1 MIVKN
6 ETKIIK
12 RLLETVLP
20 LIDTYC
26 ICDTGST
33 DNTINTIKTFFDNV
47 NMSGKI
53 VEEPFRNF
61 EYNRN
66 YALKQCFGM
75 DNADYILFLDADMV
89 LDITNNASIME
100 FKKSMNKDAYYL
112 LQGNIKF
119 HYQNLR
125 IIRNTGKFSYWGV
138 THEYIQTP
146 ANTTIY
152 RIPKSVLFIND
163 IGDGGAKADKFT
175 RDIRLLTDGLIQNPN
190 NDRYTFYLANSYKD
204 SHQYENAIETYKKR
218 IELKGWNQEVWYSYY
233 CIGLCYKQ
241 LNDMK
246 NAIFYWLEG
255 YNYLPER
262 VENLYEIIHYYRT
275 TGNYVLVDVF
285 YNMAQRSRDNI
296 NEENQLFF
304 KKDVYDYKIDYEFS
318 ISGFYS
324 NQQNIDMIKVFM
336 RVLNYPL
343 ENNIRNNVL
352 SNYKFYVKSLSD
364 MKQPETE
371 NVKTILNISCLKEY
385 PNLFCSTPSICYS
398 ENNDK
403 MYINTRFVNYKYQ
416 NGEIVTNKNENII
429 TKNIISVFDI
439 TNTEWTKEK
448 EFELEYNTK
457 HDCVYEGLE
466 DIRLLSNSMGV
477 CFNAN
482 RGISHDKI
490 MIETGSIDMN
500 SHKATSSLVSK
511 ETAYAVEKNW
521 VLFNTTLERVKVI
534 YKWYPL
540 TIGEYIENED
550 TTTDMTT
557 SFFTTNMIQTPSIF
571 KLLRGSTNGVTIN
584 NEIWFI
590 THLVSHEQKR
600 YYYHMFVVLDV
611 DSFKV
616 KRYSIPFTFEKK
628 HIEYTLGFVFDKKTD
643 NFLIGYSTMDRTT
656 NYMEVSKVN
665 INNLFL

>member
-112 LQGNIKF
+112 LQGNNKF

-125 IIRNTGKFSYWGV
+125 IIRNTGQFSYWGV

-204 SHQYENAIETYKKR
+204 SQQYENAIETYKKR

-233 CIGLCYKQ
+233 CIGLCYKE

-262 VENLYEIIHYYRT
+262 IENLYEIIHYYRT
-275 TGNYVLVDVF
+275 NGNYVLVDVF

-304 KKDVYDYKIDYEFS
+304 KKEVYDYKIDYEFS

-324 NQQNIDMIKVFM
+324 NQQKIDMIPVFM

-343 ENNIRNNVL
+343 DNNLINNTL
-352 SNYKFYVKSLSD
+352 SNYKFY
-364 MKQPETE
+364 T
-371 NVKTILNISCLKEY
+371 KTLLDLKLPDTDNI
-385 PNLFCSTPSICYS
+385 
-398 ENNDK
+398 
-403 MYINTRFVNYKYQ
+403 
-416 NGEIVTNKNENII
+416 
-429 TKNIISVFDI
+429 
-439 TNTEWTKEK
+439 
-448 EFELEYNTK
+448 
-457 HDCVYEGLE
+457 
-466 DIRLLSNSMGV
+466 
-477 CFNAN
+477 
-482 RGISHDKI
+482 
-490 MIETGSIDMN
+490 
-500 SHKATSSLVSK
+500 
-511 ETAYAVEKNW
+511 
-521 VLFNTTLERVKVI
+521 
-534 YKWYPL
+534 
-540 TIGEYIENED
+540 
-550 TTTDMTT
+550 
-557 SFFTTNMIQTPSIF
+557 
-571 KLLRGSTNGVTIN
+571 
-584 NEIWFI
+584 
-590 THLVSHEQKR
+590 
-600 YYYHMFVVLDV
+600 
-611 DSFKV
+611 
-616 KRYSIPFTFEKK
+616 
-628 HIEYTLGFVFDKKTD
+628 KTD
-643 NFLIGYSTMDRTT
+643 
-656 NYMEVSKVN
+656 E
-665 INNLFL
+665 